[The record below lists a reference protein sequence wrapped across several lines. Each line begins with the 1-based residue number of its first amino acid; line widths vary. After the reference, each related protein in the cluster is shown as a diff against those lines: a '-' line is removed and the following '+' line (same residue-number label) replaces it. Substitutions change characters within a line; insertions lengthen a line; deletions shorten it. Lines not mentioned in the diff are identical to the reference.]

1 MIKFKIKFEI
11 KFEIIFVKLKL
22 KSYRIQEL
30 QLPPRRFSPDNVYAS
45 DPQAVYQQ
53 YTLEEFRAYFGWWA
67 GEALFEAAPQDS
79 IEIESNRTEI
89 DWIE

>member
-22 KSYRIQEL
+22 KSYRIQEP
-30 QLPPRRFSPDNVYAS
+30 PPRRFCPDNVYAR
-45 DPQAVYQQ
+45 DGQAVYKL
-53 YTLEEFRAYFGWWA
+53 YTKEEFRAYFGWWA
-67 GEALFEAAPQDS
+67 GEALFQQAPQDS